1 MGNRHEAKVT
11 SVFSGLD
18 KTMGRI
24 DRNLAM
30 TPDADRFLTDLA
42 HRTGQSEGDVI
53 RLALGM
59 LKTALDAKEQGK
71 HVGVT
76 GKPESLDVELVGF

>member
-1 MGNRHEAKVT
+1 MENRNEPKAMSRLSAT
-11 SVFSGLD
+11 D
-18 KTMGRI
+18 KSTARI

-30 TPDADRFLTDLA
+30 TPEADQFLSDLA
-42 HRTGQSEGDVI
+42 HRTGRSEGDVI

-71 HVGVT
+71 HVGVE